1 MLWRSWSGFPKPL
14 VKHLWLAGVLLAW
27 SSALCAQT
35 APAPQATTPPQQ
47 NPSAQPPADPVLPPK
62 SPADLFKDAMH
73 PLDAVRAS
81 LDNWSDAEL
90 GALAAGMRM
99 AAQDCAQKKPDLYQ
113 GNDLY
118 ALARLCAFGQDWEG
132 ANAAALGYVASHE
145 EEHQAQAYA
154 ISVSALV
161 HMGATDLAVQ
171 TAHEMLSRLPY
182 DAEVAYAMRDLKND
196 LAQASNPDALALAE
210 LEHPL
215 IVAAL
220 KQGVAL
226 KAAHGDAA
234 MGVGVLYESAMQSAF
249 LNRFSGNDAAAAG
262 DAADVQAALPTSA
275 SLGAEDQQRR
285 EAVDIRYRLLGM
297 HLAPVK
303 VLRALESPAA
313 KAQIDLSF
321 ASASVLVL
329 FPDWCVA
336 CRKMMKTLT
345 EFAVINRN
353 TPLHAYGLVF
363 ADDSF
368 VLGKAAHDENFKQL
382 TGTQTLEVPD
392 TAAQSFGAT
401 DYPLGIVLDN
411 TRTIRFIGLLP
422 SNAFNGD
429 GYISKVIVNMTKLAQ
444 GAQER
449 TQN

>member
-1 MLWRSWSGFPKPL
+1 MLWRPWSGFPEPL
-14 VKHLWLAGVLLAW
+14 VKHFWLAGALFA
-27 SSALCAQT
+27 SSGVLCAQIP
-35 APAPQATTPPQQ
+35 PATRPATPVQQ
-47 NPSAQPPADPVLPPK
+47 TPSAQAPDEAAIPAK
-62 SPADLFKDAMH
+62 SPGELFKDAMH

-99 AAQDCAQKKPDLYQ
+99 AAQDCAQTKPELYQ
-113 GNDLY
+113 KDDLY

-132 ANAAALGYVASHE
+132 ANAAALAYVARHE
-145 EEHQAQAYA
+145 DEHMAQAYA

-171 TAHEMLSRLPY
+171 TAREMLSRLPY
-182 DAEVAYAMRDLKND
+182 DAEVAYAMRDLKSD
-196 LAQASNPDALALAE
+196 LVQASNPDALALAE

-226 KAAHGDAA
+226 KAVHGDAA
-234 MGVGVLYESAMQSAF
+234 MGLGVLYESAMQLAF
-249 LNRFSGNDAAAAG
+249 LERFSGNDAAAAT
-262 DAADVQAALPTSA
+262 DAADTQAALPA
-275 SLGAEDQQRR
+275 SMPLGAEDQQRR
-285 EAVDIRYRLLGM
+285 EAVDTRYGLLGM
-297 HLAPVK
+297 HLPPVK
-303 VLRALESPAA
+303 VLRALQSPAV

-329 FPDWCVA
+329 FPDWCVG
-336 CRKMMKTLT
+336 CRKMMKPLT
-345 EFAVINRN
+345 EFAVVNRD
-353 TPLHAYGLVF
+353 TPIHAYGLVF
-363 ADDSF
+363 ADDSV

-382 TGTQTLEVPD
+382 AGTQTLEVSD
-392 TAAQSFGAT
+392 TAAQTFGAT

-429 GYISKVIVNMTKLAQ
+429 GYISKVIVNMTKPASGPQ
-444 GAQER
+444 VR